1 MIELEDKELMLV
13 RGQYATINGE
23 YKDGLKELQMLTGAL
38 SSVAAQVLH
47 GVQPKDESEPINV
60 TVQLE
65 SGRLALEK
73 IERCVARLGDLQK
86 QRLELR
92 PLAWPR

>member
-1 MIELEDKELMLV
+1 MTELQDEKLMLV

-23 YKDGLKELQMLTGAL
+23 YKDCMKELQMLTGAL

-60 TVQLE
+60 TRHIDA
-65 SGRLALEK
+65 GRLAISR
-73 IERCVARLGDLQK
+73 IEQCVTRLAELQK
-86 QRLELR
+86 QRLDLR